1 MVRAAWLA
9 TIAVLLTVAVAGLGG
24 CLRNPS
30 ADDRTVLV
38 YTPFPASVAESWI
51 KPFEE
56 ATGIRVEQIKEGT
69 TRVYSRL
76 RAEKGHPR
84 ADVWI
89 GGGGMVPFIAAANE
103 GLLQPYRPK
112 GWEDMP
118 VTRGNLVMRDR
129 EWRWVG
135 VTVIGLGFAYNPT
148 VLRPEDLPRAWDELA
163 DPRWRDQIIMWD
175 PASSGTAMLFLQ
187 AALQRSI
194 RDTGSEDAGWRY
206 LKGVYANLQ
215 RYSDTPPSL
224 PVSRGEVKIGI
235 HFEHQ
240 VLEYLQQSN
249 DPATIAATQKTLQ
262 FALLPDSP
270 VIVDPIALVHDAPH
284 AENGRKFIDFI
295 LSHAGQGLLNRLCFV
310 QDPGYGPPRHLDM
323 TLDQML
329 SNAMPIDVEW
339 MGSSFNRIRTRWQND
354 VETSRW
360 LWE

>member
-1 MVRAAWLA
+1 MTRAAWLA
-9 TIAVLLTVAVAGLGG
+9 IPAVLLALAAGLGLWR
-24 CLRNPS
+24 LRDAAPEGH
-30 ADDRTVLV
+30 TVMV

-56 ATGIRVEQIKEGT
+56 ATGIHVEQIKEGT

-76 RAEKGHPR
+76 RAEKSHPR

-103 GLLQPYRPK
+103 GLLEPYRPK
-112 GWEDMP
+112 GWEALP

-135 VTVIGLGFAYNPT
+135 VTVIGLGYAYNPT
-148 VLRPEDLPRAWDELA
+148 VLRPDELPRTWDELA
-163 DPRWRDQIIMWD
+163 DPKWHDQIIMWD

-187 AALQRSI
+187 AALMRSI
-194 RDTGSEDAGWRY
+194 RKTGSEEEGWRY
-206 LKGVYANLQ
+206 LKAFYANLQ

-224 PVSRGEVKIGI
+224 PVSRGEVKLGI

-249 DPATIAATQKTLQ
+249 DPATIAATQKTLR

-270 VIVDPIALVHDAPH
+270 VIVDPIALIHDAPH

-295 LSHAGQGLLNRLCFV
+295 MSHAGQGLVNRLCFV
-310 QDPGYGPPRHLDM
+310 QDPTYGAPRYLDFS
-323 TLDQML
+323 LDQML
-329 SNAMPIDVEW
+329 ANAMPLDVEW
-339 MGSSFNRIRTRWQND
+339 MGATFNRIRTRWQNEI
-354 VETSRW
+354 ETSRW